1 MNRNVFFMFLTAISK
16 IPKGQLRQL
25 LPQIQVVNA
34 FKCSVKKKTSTAPCD
49 KTGNK
54 WTLNLAKTVEPPMDE
69 TNEETKVHDTEQK
82 KKTDENDQE
91 ECIRRKKHD
100 EDDNDND
107 NDINVLRHT
116 KRMGDKTKDKINET
130 SQSWKIAR
138 SRFGKQVKSK

>member
-34 FKCSVKKKTSTAPCD
+34 FKGSVKKKTSTAPCD

-54 WTLNLAKTVEPPMDE
+54 WTLNLAKTVEPPKDE
-69 TNEETKVHDTEQK
+69 TNEEAKLQDTEHK

-107 NDINVLRHT
+107 INVLRHT
-116 KRMGDKTKDKINET
+116 KRKDDKTRDKT

-138 SRFGKQVKSK
+138 SRFGKQIKSK

>member
-1 MNRNVFFMFLTAISK
+1 MFLTSISK

-34 FKCSVKKKTSTAPCD
+34 FKGSVKKKASAAPCE

-54 WTLNLAKTVEPPMDE
+54 WALNLTKPVEPAKDE
-69 TNEETKVHDTEQK
+69 TNEETKEQNTESK
-82 KKTDENDQE
+82 KKQDENDQE

-100 EDDNDND
+100 EDDDD

-116 KRMGDKTKDKINET
+116 KRKDDTTKDKIIET

-138 SRFGKQVKSK
+138 SRFGKLTKSK